1 MQHIK
6 IPIIVYSPVFIYFW
20 LEQTLQFFYFISFLP
35 CLVQIHSKLSV
46 EAAIQICCVFR
57 DSCSYRTFMFCV
69 AEYLSV
75 WWCQRL
81 VFYRSAAFV
90 SLTVFKCGPALGAVR
105 FDICGPEVNRR
116 QVCDPIVSM
125 GPGLLLSFSVY

>member
-20 LEQTLQFFYFISFLP
+20 LEKTLQFFFYFFPTLFSTKFTANYQWKLP
-35 CLVQIHSKLSV
+35 SKSVVFSEIHAVIEHLCSV
-46 EAAIQICCVFR
+46 G
-57 DSCSYRTFMFCV
+57 
-69 AEYLSV
+69 EYLSV

-81 VFYRSAAFV
+81 VLYRSAAFV

-105 FDICGPEVNRR
+105 FDICGPEVNRG